1 MTNTKKRTG
10 SIFNLIAG
18 AAYTAL
24 AAVLFVL
31 SAGSFD
37 VSDYYLPDAAQI
49 TRGESVFD
57 DDSEPEEELSYSA
70 EDYAGLKLY
79 YSAHGKKWHLTRECQ
94 YIRNSKNTEYTDYET
109 AVSMGLTPCSKCGF
123 PGMLKD

>member
-1 MTNTKKRTG
+1 MTNTKERKG
-10 SIFNLIAG
+10 PIFNIIAG
-18 AAYTAL
+18 AAFCAL
-24 AAVLFVL
+24 AAALFAL
-31 SAGSFD
+31 SASPFQ
-37 VSDYYLPDAAQI
+37 VSDHYSPDAAQI

-57 DDSEPEEELSYSA
+57 EIPEPEEELSYSA

-94 YIRNSKNTEYTDYET
+94 YIRNSNNTEYTDYET
-109 AVSMGLTPCSKCGF
+109 AVSMGLAPCSKCGF